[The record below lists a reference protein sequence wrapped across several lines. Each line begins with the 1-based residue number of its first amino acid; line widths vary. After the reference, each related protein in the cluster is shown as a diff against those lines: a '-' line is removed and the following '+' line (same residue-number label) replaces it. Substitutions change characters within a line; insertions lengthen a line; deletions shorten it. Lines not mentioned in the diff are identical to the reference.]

1 MGNFSGSD
9 SLDIAKALSTSNKKL
24 DEESARSLG
33 RNVPK
38 TANAKDL
45 LSLASSI
52 PIECFNQTSASD
64 LVNNLGK
71 MDLDNMDSFR
81 KTFIAKNVI
90 KNKFSFYRHV
100 RNSSISFLMAF
111 LDHGK
116 GKQGRSNKISN
127 RQQRSR
133 HAQSS
138 YFKDY

>member
-1 MGNFSGSD
+1 MCSVLLITIKDLISLLTPTKMGNFSGSD

-71 MDLDNMDSFR
+71 
-81 KTFIAKNVI
+81 I
-90 KNKFSFYRHV
+90 
-100 RNSSISFLMAF
+100 
-111 LDHGK
+111 
-116 GKQGRSNKISN
+116 
-127 RQQRSR
+127 
-133 HAQSS
+133 
-138 YFKDY
+138 FKKWEE